1 VRIWNFAFSAFLFC
15 SNWNYSFNCIFNY
28 PNSACY
34 LPPGYTPE
42 IENFLWWNYQWPL
55 PGMSLLSSLLPPLPL
70 TARAHTHTWI
80 DKISELL
87 ESWWWKNPARKFLQN
102 LDGNRHIV
110 WHHVNNE
117 LEFAKYHT
125 RWRVSD
131 GSKIQWGNFLK
142 NLGGSGCIVWQ
153 LVNNEARIKLYQTF
167 RTDVGVAAAAC
178 NRCCAIRYIMW

>member
-1 VRIWNFAFSAFLFC
+1 VLFC
-15 SNWNYSFNCIFNY
+15 FVQIEIILLIVFLTILILHAICLQVIHQKSRISYDEITNDLCPVCLSF
-28 PNSACY
+28 
-34 LPPGYTPE
+34 PP
-42 IENFLWWNYQWPL
+42 FF
-55 PGMSLLSSLLPPLPL
+55 LLSLSQH
-70 TARAHTHTWI
+70 ARTHTLELTKYQSCWRVG
-80 DKISELL
+80 DGKIQRG
-87 ESWWWKNPARKFLQN
+87 NFLQN

-167 RTDVGVAAAAC
+167 RTDVGVAAASC
-178 NRCCAIRYIMW
+178 DRCCAIRYIMW

>member
-1 VRIWNFAFSAFLFC
+1 MLFASRLYTRNREFPMMKLPMTFARYVSPFL
-15 SNWNYSFNCIFNY
+15 
-28 PNSACY
+28 P
-34 LPPGYTPE
+34 
-42 IENFLWWNYQWPL
+42 
-55 PGMSLLSSLLPPLPL
+55 SSSSPSHS
-70 TARAHTHTWI
+70 THAHTLELTKYQSCWRVG
-80 DKISELL
+80 DGKIQRG
-87 ESWWWKNPARKFLQN
+87 NFLQN